1 MTRGPKQPR
10 SDERAMRRGRGEEG
24 AALLEF
30 ALVGVLLCT
39 LIFGIIGFGEMLS
52 FKQDLTRAAAEGA
65 RGGAVAYP
73 STGAQSKAVA
83 GTNAAVGSFGK
94 TCGTGGLTCTI
105 PATYDCDGAGAGTTK
120 CVSVELSYDYEHH
133 PLIANLPFVSVFM
146 PKTLTAKS
154 VAEINP

>member
-10 SDERAMRRGRGEEG
+10 SDQRAARRGRGDGG

-65 RGGAVAYP
+65 RAGAVAFP
-73 STGAQSKAVA
+73 SSGAQSKAVA

-94 TCGTGGLTCTI
+94 SCGAGGLTCTI
-105 PATYDCDGAGAGTTK
+105 PVTYDCDGAGAGTAN
-120 CVSVELSYDYEHH
+120 CVSVELSYDYKHN
-133 PLIANLPFVSVFM
+133 PLIPNLPFVSIFM
-146 PKTLTAKS
+146 PDTLKAKS

>member
-10 SDERAMRRGRGEEG
+10 SDEREARRLRGSKG

-39 LIFGIIGFGEMLS
+39 LVFGIIAFGEMLS

-65 RGGAVAYP
+65 RAGAVAYP
-73 STGAQSKAVA
+73 SSGAQSKAVA
-83 GTNAAVGSFGK
+83 GTSAAVGSFGK
-94 TCGTGGLTCTI
+94 TCGEGGLTCNI
-105 PATYDCDGAGAGTTK
+105 PPTYDCDGAGSGTAK
-120 CVSVELSYDYEHH
+120 CVSVELSYDYKNH
-133 PLIANLPFVSVFM
+133 PLIADIPFVSIFM
-146 PKTLTAKS
+146 PNTLTAKS